1 VQFTVKVVK
10 YSEAQSEAPHKII
23 VDFSSEDNSVS
34 FIGNQ
39 TVQEF
44 SAQDLE

>member
-10 YSEAQSEAPHKII
+10 YSEAQSDAPQKII

-39 TVQEF
+39 TVQEL